1 MINSLL
7 LTGATLVALVYLL
20 VPGLTVLWGLGI
32 HGALRVVA
40 APAVSLGMWAGAT
53 WIAIGLQLP
62 WRAWLALPLL
72 GLICLPF
79 VVGRLWTLRPESR
92 AVWPRVPS
100 SGVSGGLWAVF
111 AGCAVLSALPYLV
124 STRVATRIPQTWDV
138 VFHLSGIRYTR
149 ELASASPW
157 ITLAPMNEGVGAY
170 YPNIFHNL
178 VALLPGSPL
187 QAYVGAMTAVLVLWP
202 ALLGLFALLTLT
214 AWKGAGAASRT
225 IAALTALG
233 TATSSTLT
241 ANYVANLATPPYTF
255 SLLATPGM
263 VIFAVAIY
271 RLRPTPVKYPRH
283 ETTGTSP
290 DTPGRAPSAPSTV
303 RRLTQKVRENFRRN
317 LLSSQLAPWMSL
329 GWLVG
334 LAGLGCTHPAAVFNL
349 VLLMFVPVLVL
360 GWRRWRSWQVSRG
373 VKLFVPLS
381 VAVLLGVGFWLALV
395 PRLVSMS
402 KFANSHNHTW
412 DLTWRLL
419 MDYPKGPFFVGFGL
433 GGAIYTAAAVVASV
447 WLVRQRRLL
456 WLVGGLVMS
465 VSFFLLAAGPVWP
478 GYFLTAPWYL
488 QSGRIAP
495 LVLMC
500 VYPLG
505 ALALSRG
512 LERLVGWSRERAR
525 PRSYRWFS
533 WALAAVVLLSGCGG
547 TLGGR
552 LTVIDGSYDPAVIV
566 RGTMVTASE
575 QAFIERVAPT
585 LPRDAVIWGAPQIG
599 TPFWWILGGV
609 HVARPALNYPT
620 GRALAV
626 TKDLYDGQISAETC
640 DYLKAQGVTHYYS
653 DNDAQA
659 AGSRYGIYIWF
670 WNEPNAIFRPPSQ
683 MLQKIAENTVG
694 TRSGE
699 FTGQRLYRVNYDT
712 CPGHVR

>member
-1 MINSLL
+1 MIDSLL
-7 LTGATLVALVYLL
+7 LTGVTLVALVYLL

-40 APAVSLGMWAGAT
+40 APAVSLGVWAGAT
-53 WIAIGLQLP
+53 WIAIGLHLP

-72 GLICLPF
+72 VLICLPF
-79 VVGRLWTLRPESR
+79 VVGRLWTLRSGSR

-100 SGVSGGLWAVF
+100 TGVPGGLWAVF

-124 STRVATRIPQTWDV
+124 ATRLATRVPQTWDV

-149 ELASASPW
+149 EFASASPW
-157 ITLAPMNEGVGAY
+157 VTLAPMNEGVGAY

-187 QAYVGAMTAVLVLWP
+187 QSYAGAMTAVLVLWP
-202 ALLGLFALLTLT
+202 ALLGLFALLALT
-214 AWKGAGAASRT
+214 SWKGAGEASRT

-233 TATSSTLT
+233 AATSSTFT

-255 SLLATPGM
+255 SLIATPGM

-283 ETTGTSP
+283 DTAGTSP
-290 DTPGRAPSAPSTV
+290 DVPEDTPSAGQAA
-303 RRLTQKVRENFRRN
+303 RRLGQKVRGNLRHS

-334 LAGLGCTHPAAVFNL
+334 LAGMGCTHPAAVFNL
-349 VLLMFVPVLVL
+349 VLLMSLPVLVL
-360 GWRRWRSWQVSRG
+360 GWRWWQSWQVSRA
-373 VKLFVPLS
+373 VKLLVPLS
-381 VAVLLGVGFWLALV
+381 VAVLLGVGFWLVLV

-402 KFANSHNHTW
+402 KFANPHNHTW

-419 MDYPKGPFFVGFGL
+419 MDYPKGPFFLGFGL
-433 GGAIYTAAAVVASV
+433 GGAIYTVAAVVASV

-465 VSFFLLAAGPVWP
+465 TAFFLLAAGPVWP

-505 ALALSRG
+505 SLALSRG
-512 LERLVGWSRERAR
+512 LERLATW
-525 PRSYRWFS
+525 PRWVSCPQAYRWFS
-533 WALAAVVLLSGCGG
+533 GALAAVVLVSGCGG
-547 TLGGR
+547 TVWGR

-585 LPRDAVIWGAPQIG
+585 LPPDTVIWGAPQIG

-609 HVARPALNYPT
+609 HVARPAMNYPT
-620 GRALAV
+620 GRALEA

-640 DYLKAQGVTHYYS
+640 DYLKAHGVTHYYS
-653 DNDAQA
+653 DNDTSA

-670 WNEPNAIFRPPSQ
+670 WKEPNAIFRPPSQ
-683 MLQKIAENTVG
+683 MLEKIAENRVDTG
-694 TRSGE
+694 DYE